1 MSAAEWDA
9 VRDALDQEAALDAA
23 EDGGDAL
30 RDAIAVIGL
39 AGRFPGAADVAEL
52 WRNLQGGVESISSLF
67 DQDLAEAGVDPQL
80 AADPRYVCAAG
91 VLDAVD
97 RFDARFFG
105 FSAREAELLDPQHRL
120 FLETCWHALEDAGCD
135 PSRFAGRIGVFAGA
149 GLPAYL
155 VDHVARD
162 PELLAA
168 AGRYLAALANDKDF
182 LATRVSYKL
191 DLRGPSLS
199 VQTACSTSLVAV
211 CLACQ
216 SLASREC
223 DAALAGGV
231 SLRLPHRA
239 GYLFQEEGIL
249 SPDGHCRAFDA
260 EAQGTVPGSGVGVV
274 VLKRLADALAD
285 GDPVRAVVRG
295 WALNNDGGDKAGYTA
310 PRAGGQAEAVLEALL
325 HAGVDPATV
334 GYVEAHGTGTR
345 LGDPIEVQAL
355 RRAFEEAAGGPLPP
369 GSVALGSLKTNL
381 GHLDAAAGVAG
392 LIKTVLALSHR
403 QIPPSLHFA
412 SPNPELGLAEGPFYV
427 ATELADWPANGQPRR
442 AGVSSFGIGGT
453 NAHVV
458 LEEAPAAAL
467 TPIAPIAPS
476 APAADPGERH
486 LLVLSAAS
494 AAALED
500 VGERLARHLEEHPE
514 LAAGD
519 VAFTLQAGRRALAH
533 RRAVVVRDLAEGA
546 AVLRAGEA
554 RRVMS
559 GEVEPGHRP
568 VAFLLPGQGSQ
579 HPGMGVAL
587 WASEPTVRRTLEQAA
602 AVLAPYLGGQELRR
616 LLAEGGEAELT
627 RTEVAQPA
635 LFALEV
641 ACARL
646 WQERGVEPE
655 ALLGHSVG
663 ELAAACLAG
672 VFSFEDGLVLTAER
686 GRLVAALPGGAM
698 LSVPIGEAEVLALLA
713 GDGGHV
719 GYEELELAVVNA
731 PGLCTVAGPEEAVAR
746 LAARLEAE
754 GRPGRRLHTSHAS
767 HSAMIEP
774 AVAPFGEVV
783 ARLALQPPRIPFL
796 SNVTGTWITD
806 EEATD
811 PGYWARHLRA
821 PVRFAAAAAEL
832 LAEPR
837 RVLLEVGPGTALA
850 SLVRRQE
857 GARGRVILSSLPHPQ
872 DSMGE
877 IEALLTAAG
886 GLWVA
891 GVPLAP
897 IAPIAASARTGRP
910 PRRVQLPL
918 YPFERERHWIEARP
932 AGAGPAAHGPVRKK
946 PDLADWFYL
955 PTFQRTLPAGALSRL
970 PEAPERAAAAGSASA
985 GEAVEERASAP
996 EAEDATAGALPA
1008 APDGTECVVCRST
1021 GDPGRPGW
1029 LLLAGGS
1036 AWGAALAERLAARLA
1051 FDGEPVTTVAAGA
1064 AFERRGPGAFAVRPG
1079 SADDLDSLLA
1089 TLAEEGSFPGT
1100 GANLANLNVG
1110 AELASARV
1118 EASSTP
1124 TQEKTASIG
1133 RPGTGAP
1140 IGLPGRIV
1148 LLAGAQPPGGGTAGP
1163 LPASL
1168 LDLLHLTHGLGRH
1181 LQGKPMRIALVTE
1194 ALWDV
1199 VGGEVRDPDQAAA
1212 VGLARVIPQEHPN
1225 LRCRVIDVDPA
1236 PHGPAETAETAETAE
1251 IAAIGAVG
1259 AIGDRLGELAE
1270 RLAAE
1275 LADEAAAGPEAS
1287 VPQVVALRGG
1297 HRWEQL
1303 YTPVRVPAGSPRLRP
1318 GGRYLITG
1326 GLGRF
1331 GLTLAGHLARAWR
1344 ARLTLLDHCG
1354 AEELGEEAAR
1364 RLAELTAEGS
1374 EVDAEVVIEQV
1385 DMTDTAAVAA
1395 CVQAAVGRWGGL
1407 DGVIHAAGEP
1417 AEAFAT
1423 LGDLRPD
1430 ALARHLAPKAAGAR
1444 ALRAALADL
1453 NPIGR
1458 QPDFVLATSSL
1469 APVLGG
1475 VGLGPFAAADA
1486 TLDALAR
1493 SWGAPWCSVGWE
1505 GWVAPWEGGDGVAFG
1520 SEQGALVMTPEELAA
1535 AFERC
1540 LAVAGTAQLV
1550 VGTGDLEARLAQ
1562 WSDVLAATRTS
1573 GARTGAATSRAPAD
1587 PLERRVAEVWQEV
1600 LGGEAIGAEDD
1611 FFHLGGNSLAG
1622 LQILSKLRAEFAV
1635 ELPLKIFFESRT
1647 VAGMAAEIAAERER
1661 AAGDEALLAA
1671 LLAEIEALSADE
1683 VTSEL
1688 TAEGEA
1694 S

>member
-1 MSAAEWDA
+1 MNGVDETVAP
-9 VRDALDQEAALDAA
+9 DAA
-23 EDGGDAL
+23 EEGGE
-30 RDAIAVIGL
+30 AIAVVGL

-52 WRNLQGGVESISSLF
+52 WRNLQGGVESISRLF

-80 AADPRYVCAAG
+80 AARPQYVRAAG
-91 VLDAVD
+91 VLDAID

-105 FSAREAELLDPQHRL
+105 FSAREAELLDPQQRL

-135 PSRFAGRIGVFAGA
+135 PGRFAGRIGVFAGS

-162 PELLAA
+162 QERLEAS
-168 AGRYLAALANDKDF
+168 GRYLAALSNDKDF

-216 SLASREC
+216 SLAGREC

-260 EAQGTVPGSGVGVV
+260 EARGTVPSSGVGVV

-285 GDPVRAVVRG
+285 GDVVHAVVRG
-295 WALNNDGGDKAGYTA
+295 WALNNDGGDKAGFTA

-355 RRAFEEAAGGPLPP
+355 RRAFADAAGGPLPR
-369 GSVALGSLKTNL
+369 GSVALGSLKSNL

-392 LIKTVLALSHR
+392 LIKAVLALSHR
-403 QIPPSLHFA
+403 QIPPSLHFQ
-412 SPNPELGLAEGPFYV
+412 SPNPELGLDEGPFYV
-427 ATELADWPANGQPRR
+427 NAALADWPAGGQPRR

-458 LEEAPAAAL
+458 LEEAPAVAA
-467 TPIAPIAPS
+467 S
-476 APAADPGERH
+476 PAAGARAVDPGERH

-494 AAALED
+494 AAALD
-500 VGERLARHLEEHPE
+500 AVSERLVRHLEEHPE
-514 LAAGD
+514 LAAAD
-519 VAFTLQAGRRALAH
+519 VAFTLQAGRRPLAH
-533 RRAVVVRDLAEGA
+533 RRAVVVRDLADGA
-546 AVLRAGEA
+546 AALRAGEA

-559 GEVEPGHRP
+559 GEVEAGHRP

-587 WASEPTVRRTLEQAA
+587 WEGEPTVRQTLERAA
-602 AVLAPYLGGQELRR
+602 AVLAPFLGGKELRR
-616 LLAEGGEAELT
+616 LLAEGGDAELAET
-627 RTEVAQPA
+627 SVAQPV

-641 ACARL
+641 ACARM
-646 WQERGVEPE
+646 WAASGVQPE

-672 VFSFEDGLVLTAER
+672 VFSFEDGLVLAAER
-686 GRLVAALPGGAM
+686 GRLLGALPGGAM
-698 LSVPIGEAEVLALLA
+698 LSVPLGEAEVLALVA
-713 GDGGHV
+713 GDG
-719 GYEELELAVVNA
+719 ELALAAVNA
-731 PGLCTVAGPEEAVAR
+731 PGLCTVSGPEAAVAR

-754 GRPGRRLHTSHAS
+754 GRPARRLHTSHAF
-767 HSAMIEP
+767 HSAMVEP

-806 EEATD
+806 EQATD
-811 PGYWARHLRA
+811 AGYWARHLRA
-821 PVRFAAAAAEL
+821 PVRFFEAAAEL

-857 GARGRVILSSLPHPQ
+857 AARGRVILSTLPHPQ
-872 DSMGE
+872 DPASQT
-877 IEALLTAAG
+877 EAVLAAAG

-897 IAPIAASARTGRP
+897 MALGERP
-910 PRRVQLPL
+910 ARRVQLPL
-918 YPFERERHWIEARP
+918 YPFERERYWIDAQPAGDRP
-932 AGAGPAAHGPVRKK
+932 AARGPVRKK

-955 PTFQRTLPAGALSRL
+955 PSFQRTLPSGALSRR
-970 PEAPERAAAAGSASA
+970 APEETVAPVAAAPEEASGAQIASAPVDSGAAAA
-985 GEAVEERASAP
+985 
-996 EAEDATAGALPA
+996 A
-1008 APDGTECVVCRST
+1008 APAESGRS
-1021 GDPGRPGW
+1021 GW
-1029 LLLAGGS
+1029 LLLAGS
-1036 AWGAALAERLAARLA
+1036 SSWGAALAERLAARLA
-1051 FDGEPVTTVAAGA
+1051 FDGEPVVMAAAGV
-1064 AFERRGPGAFAVRPG
+1064 AFEHRGPGSFAVRPG
-1079 SADDLDSLLA
+1079 SADDIDALLA
-1089 TLAEEGSFPGT
+1089 TLAEEGDLS
-1100 GANLANLNVG
+1100 GAGANLNVG
-1110 AELASARV
+1110 VELASARV

-1124 TQEKTASIG
+1124 TQEKPAL
-1133 RPGTGAP
+1133 
-1140 IGLPGRIV
+1140 IGLPGRVV

-1163 LPASL
+1163 VPTSL

-1194 ALWDV
+1194 GLWDV
-1199 VGGEVRDPDQAAA
+1199 VGGEVRAPDQAAA

-1225 LRCRVIDVDPA
+1225 LRCRVIDVASA
-1236 PHGPAETAETAETAE
+1236 PHGPD
-1251 IAAIGAVG
+1251 VN
-1259 AIGDRLGELAE
+1259 GDSLGELAE

-1275 LADEAAAGPEAS
+1275 LADDAAANAS
-1287 VPQVVALRGG
+1287 AALAHQVAPIAQVVALRGG

-1303 YTPVRVPAGSPRLRP
+1303 YTPVRVPAAGPRLRQ

-1326 GLGRF
+1326 GLGRL
-1331 GLTLAGHLARAWR
+1331 GLMLADHLARSWG
-1344 ARLTLLDHCG
+1344 ARLTLVDRRGLD
-1354 AEELGEEAAR
+1354 EVGEEAAR
-1364 RLAELTAEGS
+1364 RLTGLMDEG
-1374 EVDAEVVIEQV
+1374 AEVVIERV
-1385 DMTDTAAVAA
+1385 DVTDQAAVAA
-1395 CVQAAVGRWGGL
+1395 CVQAAVGRWGGI
-1407 DGVIHAAGEP
+1407 DGVVHAAGEP
-1417 AEAFAT
+1417 AEAYAT
-1423 LGDLRPD
+1423 LGDLQPD
-1430 ALARHLAPKAAGAR
+1430 NLARHLGPKVAGAR
-1444 ALRAALADL
+1444 ALRAALAGLDGL
-1453 NPIGR
+1453 NSLGR
-1458 QPDFVLATSSL
+1458 QPDFVLAVSSM

-1475 VGLGPFAAADA
+1475 LGLGPFAAADA

-1493 SWGAPWCSVGWE
+1493 AWGAPWCSVGWE
-1505 GWVAPWEGGDGVAFG
+1505 GWVAPWEAGDGIAFG
-1520 SEQGALVMTPEELAA
+1520 SEQGALTMTPEEVVA

-1550 VGTGDLEARLAQ
+1550 IGTGDLNVRLAQ
-1562 WSDVLAATRTS
+1562 WSDVLAATQTGGGAGRTVAS
-1573 GARTGAATSRAPAD
+1573 PSRAPSD

-1611 FFHLGGNSLAG
+1611 FFQLGGNSLAG

-1635 ELPLKIFFESRT
+1635 ELPLKTFFESRT

-1661 AAGDEALLAA
+1661 AAGDEERLAA

-1688 TAEGEA
+1688 AAEGEA